1 MTDTII
7 AERYKL
13 ISKIGSGGTAD
24 VYLAQDIKLN
34 RSVAIK
40 ILAKTYSFEKNFVA
54 RFKKEAQILARLNHP
69 NIVAIYDW
77 GQYEN
82 SYFICME
89 YVEGQSLEEI
99 IDKQGI
105 LSPII
110 TAKYSI
116 QICNALEVAHNNNLI
131 HRDIK
136 PQNIIVTPDG
146 IVKITDFG
154 IAKSLIEDNT
164 KTINILGTSY
174 YISPEQ
180 AQGKILSYST
190 DIYSLGIVMYEMLTA
205 DLPFRGENAIEIS
218 LKHINERPLRPSIIV
233 NNIPVQIEKIIL
245 HCLKKNPN
253 NRYGNVSVLK
263 ADLQNFLEKKPLF
276 IEKMQENGNNV
287 YKKPLINKIIFFK
300 KEPKYSEKKYSFSGE
315 DAPETSSEKNKK
327 VSRLSFIINLS
338 IAYFL
343 TAVFLTLFILF
354 AVNYS
359 NTKTIINLTTVPEV
373 EKMFY
378 DNASR
383 ALESSGL
390 IIEKESDAFSSD
402 VPVDYIISQN
412 PQPGFRII
420 KGSKVKVVVSRGIET
435 NNIVKTPNIIGLNYE
450 EAKKIINEAGLKIS
464 ERSNEPSSIFDTGIV
479 ISQDPL
485 PGNELKRN
493 DGVKIK
499 VSSGKNILIIP
510 DVVGYDYSFV
520 VSQLESMGLHVVLN
534 KEPDMQLM
542 PGKVIRISPEAGT
555 EVNEGD
561 LVNIYIATTEQM
573 IQMPDVTQMSTE
585 KAVSILQGLNISFD
599 ISNVAASYDIQ
610 KNLVISQLPA
620 PGTFIS
626 IGEKVLLIVGN

>member
-1 MTDTII
+1 MIGSII

-24 VYLAQDIKLN
+24 VFLAQDIKLN
-34 RSVAIK
+34 RNVAIK

-77 GQYEN
+77 GQYED

-89 YVEGQSLEEI
+89 YVEGQSLQEI

-105 LSPII
+105 LSPKL
-110 TAKYSI
+110 TAIYAI

-136 PQNIIVTPDG
+136 PQNIIVTPEG

-164 KTINILGTSY
+164 KTINIMGTSY

-218 LKHINERPLRPSIIV
+218 LKHINERPLKPSV
-233 NNIPVQIEKIIL
+233 LVKDIPAQIEKIIL
-245 HCLKKNPN
+245 HCLNKNPQD
-253 NRYGNVSVLK
+253 RYGSISTLK
-263 ADLQNFLEKKPLF
+263 ADLQNFLDKKPLF
-276 IEKMQENGNNV
+276 IEKRQENARNIR
-287 YKKPLINKIIFFK
+287 KKTLVDKIIFFK
-300 KEPKYSEKKYSFSGE
+300 KGPRYSFSGE
-315 DAPETSSEKNKK
+315 DTADISSEKNIKK
-327 VSRLSFIINLS
+327 SRLSFIINLS
-338 IAYFL
+338 AAYSL
-343 TAVFLTLFILF
+343 AAVFLILFILF
-354 AVNYS
+354 AINYS
-359 NTKTIINLTTVPEV
+359 NMKTMTNFTVVPEV

-378 DNASR
+378 GNASR

-390 IIEKESDAFSSD
+390 TIERESEAFSDD
-402 VPVDYIISQN
+402 VPINYIISQD
-412 PQPGFRII
+412 PQSGSRII
-420 KGSKVKVVVSRGIET
+420 KDTTVKVTVSKGPEISDT
-435 NNIVKTPNIIGLNYE
+435 VKTPNIIGLNRE
-450 EAKKIINEAGLKIS
+450 EAEKIIIETGLRIS
-464 ERSNEPSSIFDTGIV
+464 ESVNENSNFFENGIV

-485 PGNELKRN
+485 PGNELKREA
-493 DGVKIK
+493 GVKIT

-510 DVVGYDYSFV
+510 NLIGYDYTYV
-520 VSQLESMGLHVVLN
+520 VSQLESMGLHVTLN
-534 KEPDMQLM
+534 KEPDLQFI
-542 PGKVIRISPEAGT
+542 PGNVIRISPAAGT

-561 LVNIYIATTEQM
+561 LVNIFIATTEQM

-585 KAVSILQGLNISFD
+585 KAISVLQSLNIAYD
-599 ISNVAASYDIQ
+599 ISNVTVNYEIQ

-620 PGTFIS
+620 PDSFIS
-626 IGEKVLLIVGN
+626 LGEKVLLLVGN